1 MIDIALKISLAV
13 FMAASLAGVGL
24 ALSPERAFEPL
35 RRAGFAVRILVAI
48 WVIPPLL
55 ALALR
60 AVVPLAPPYATGLW
74 VLALAPCAPFAP
86 SLVALAGGST
96 TSMAA
101 VMLTSMVS
109 TIVMMPLALPLAG
122 DVPADPL
129 AIAWPLVAFVL
140 LPLAAGMA
148 VRHRAPAA
156 AAGLRRT
163 LDLVSGAAGVIGLG
177 LIGLIHGR
185 GMTAAIG
192 SLAIVTQLV
201 FLVAIAVA
209 VHLLGRGLD
218 APQRVT
224 LTVCACTRN
233 LGAALAPLVA
243 AGGDPRAVVMVAIA
257 VPATIVVGVVV
268 ALWLSAGVSQ
278 PRRVTHDG

>member
-1 MIDIALKISLAV
+1 
-13 FMAASLAGVGL
+13 
-24 ALSPERAFEPL
+24 
-35 RRAGFAVRILVAI
+35 
-48 WVIPPLL
+48 
-55 ALALR
+55 
-60 AVVPLAPPYATGLW
+60 
-74 VLALAPCAPFAP
+74 
-86 SLVALAGGST
+86 
-96 TSMAA
+96 
-101 VMLTSMVS
+101 MVS

-156 AAGLRRT
+156 AAGVRRT

-177 LIGLIHGR
+177 LIGVIHGR

-224 LTVCACTRN
+224 LTLCACTRN

-257 VPATIVVGVVV
+257 VPATIVVGIVA
-268 ALWLSAGVSQ
+268 ALWLSAGVGQ